1 MLQRDNTVLVLID
14 VQEKL
19 MAVIDGRDALAEN
32 TRRLVAG
39 MNVLDVPTIFTE
51 QNPAGLGPTIKPVA
65 ELLTGEPI
73 PKMAFSC
80 CGALKFMAA
89 IESTGRNQVLVAG
102 IEAHVCVCQTVL
114 DLLELEYLDL
124 EYEVFVVAD
133 AIGSRAPSNKAV
145 ALDRM
150 KTAGATVVSVEMA
163 LFELLAR
170 ADSPAFKDILRIV
183 K

>member
-19 MAVIDGRDALAEN
+19 MAVIDDRDALAEN

-73 PKMAFSC
+73 LKMAFSC
-80 CGALKFMAA
+80 CGEPSFLEA
-89 IESTGRNQVLVAG
+89 IESTGKKQILIAG
-102 IEAHVCVCQTVL
+102 IEAHVCVCQTTL
-114 DLLELEYLDL
+114 DLLERGHD
-124 EYEVFVVAD
+124 VFVVAD
-133 AIGSRAPSNKAV
+133 AVGSRAPSNKAV

-150 KTAGATVVSVEMA
+150 KTAGATLVSVEMA

-170 ADSPAFKDILRIV
+170 ADSLTFKDILRIV